1 MNGPTQALDP
11 VDTLS
16 SLQALGIELPSP
28 AYLIGALL
36 FGLVGLAAFRG
47 GRKTGHPR
55 TRWLGLALM
64 LYPYAVSMTW
74 LLYLVGAALCLGI
87 YVDQRGLPW

>member
-1 MNGPTQALDP
+1 MNGPARVLHP
-11 VDTLS
+11 LETLP
-16 SLQALGIELPSP
+16 SLRALGIELPSP

-36 FGLVGLAAFRG
+36 FGLVGLGAFSS

-64 LYPYAVSMTW
+64 LYPYAVSSTW
-74 LLYLVGAALCLGI
+74 LLYVVGAALCMGI